1 MSAETSFY
9 DDDSNKEA
17 LNVNK
22 ILSVIIANKMGY
34 ILCSYITSPNPIEGA
49 TENIREG
56 LHY

>member
-1 MSAETSFY
+1 MSSETSFD

-34 ILCSYITSPNPIEGA
+34 KSCSSITSPYPRERA
-49 TENIREG
+49 TENIEEG